1 MKSKKERKIGQAKV
15 LSLKNAKNGQMKKIS
30 LKSQRRMQQDAARGR
45 WYNLV
50 ELRRVPEFAAWLANE
65 DHGWLGQSP
74 DVSEILRM
82 HRDGTTIV
90 VWYDGRR
97 TICGRHVMALCHT
110 VLCFRDH
117 QF

>member
-1 MKSKKERKIGQAKV
+1 
-15 LSLKNAKNGQMKKIS
+15 MKKIS
-30 LKSQRRMQQDAARGR
+30 LKSQRKMQQDAVRGR

-65 DHGWLGQSP
+65 DHRWIGQSP
-74 DVSEILRM
+74 DEGEALRM

-90 VWYDGRR
+90 VWYDGHR
-97 TICGRHVMALCHT
+97 TICGRHVMALWYT
-110 VLCFRDH
+110 FLCFKDH